1 LREFHGTLEPV
12 SPGSLSRLAPAIA
25 ETEPVTTPIC
35 IKSGIVGVVGGMMNF
50 AGDAIGVAVPII
62 TGPILQ
68 ATGAF
73 LTVLYFFAGCA
84 ALYIVGSVLIDFRQ
98 AEAR

>member
-1 LREFHGTLEPV
+1 
-12 SPGSLSRLAPAIA
+12 
-25 ETEPVTTPIC
+25 
-35 IKSGIVGVVGGMMNF
+35 MNF

-84 ALYIVGSVLIDFRQ
+84 ALYIVGSLLIDFRQ